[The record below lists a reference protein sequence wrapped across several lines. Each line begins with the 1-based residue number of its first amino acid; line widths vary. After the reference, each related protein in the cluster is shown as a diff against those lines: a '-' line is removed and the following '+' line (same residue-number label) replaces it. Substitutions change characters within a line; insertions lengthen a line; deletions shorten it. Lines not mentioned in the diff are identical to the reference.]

1 MGANR
6 NHAGSRAGWKWL
18 QLVPSVEAAAERAEN
33 GICLRPENGI
43 YLRVHVAIT
52 G

>member
-18 QLVPSVEAAAERAEN
+18 QLVPSLAAVAGRAEN
-33 GICLRPENGI
+33 GMCRRAENGI